1 MSREVSFSRQS
12 LELRSQESSL
22 LPAISANAGG
32 DVSVSNTDTLATAA
46 STTSAASAAASA
58 NNNAGLGVSQRR
70 RQRKGITQRQDS
82 WFRHS
87 MPPALTRDFESIE
100 NLAQNT
106 TNGLDEQ
113 LAASLS
119 GRFGASTSASLAA
132 SAAHSGGSGSLTVC
146 GFGIG
151 GLGGFAGSG
160 QSGGGGGAGG
170 GGVGGNRFSGGINLN
185 SANSNLGFID
195 SDESNLHTPITP
207 LASHSASIYGGLQQ
221 QGSVSAASVAGTLS
235 SSNAMGNGGSGGG
248 GGGVCRRHRSKR
260 RKDSRASVLSKQS
273 GNSVRS
279 RASALAAR
287 AGLHMTASFLRKK
300 RKEYEDDEDL
310 TSTAAA
316 ADDTDRRIIFLNR
329 PQIQKFCNN
338 HISTAKYSFI
348 SFLPSFLFEQFRR
361 YSNCFFLL
369 IALLQQIPDVSPT
382 GRYTTLVPL
391 IFILS
396 VSGIKEIVEDIKRHR
411 ADNEINH
418 RMVEVLRDGA
428 WTSVRWRDLG
438 VGDIVKIPNNIFFP
452 ADILLLSSSEPQAMC
467 FIETANLDGET
478 NLKIRQGVPATAKCL
493 ETKDLLQLDGT
504 VECELP
510 NRHLYEFNGVLK
522 ENNKPTVALGPD
534 QILQRGA
541 VLRNTAWIFGVVV
554 YTGHDTKLM
563 KNSTSAP
570 LKRSTVDTVTNTQI
584 LMLFVILVVLSLTSA
599 ILNFFWTRDY
609 AKMFWY
615 LGISEDIKSKN
626 VGYNLLTFFI
636 LYNNL
641 IPISLQVTL
650 ELVRFLQ
657 AIFINFDIHMYY
669 AETDTPAMARTSN
682 LNEELGMVKYIFSDK
697 TGTLTRNVMVFKK
710 CSVARYMYE
719 PANSPEDSTIVQNLL
734 GNHNTA
740 PIIKEFL
747 TLLAVCHTVIPEKF
761 DDGSIIYH
769 AASPDERAII
779 EGARMF
785 GYIFESRTPHYVE
798 INALGTIERYEIL
811 NVLEFTSTR
820 KRMSVIVR
828 APTGE
833 IKLYCKGADTVIYE
847 RLSPDG
853 QMYRDATLHH
863 LEEFASEGLR
873 TLCCAVSVI
882 PEDVYNEWKE
892 TYHKASTALQYR
904 ERKVEDA
911 SNLIENNLILLGA
924 TAIEDKLQEG
934 VPETIASLLEAG
946 IYIWV
951 LTGDKQETAINIGY
965 SCKLISHSMDIIILN
980 EGSLDATRDIIHRHV
995 DELKSTDM
1003 KECNVALVIDGQ
1015 TLKYALSCDL
1025 KQEFLELCLVCR
1037 VVICCR
1043 VSPMQKA
1050 EIVESVTQSTGAVT
1064 LAIGDGAN
1072 DVAMIQ
1078 KSHVGVGISGVEG
1091 LQAACASDYSIA
1103 QFRYLKRLLLVHGA
1117 WNYSRITKLILYS
1130 FYKNVCLYVIE
1141 LWFAIYSGW
1150 SGQILFER
1158 WTIGLYNVMFTA
1170 LPPFALG
1177 LFDKVCSAETMLKYP
1192 QLYKPSQDAKLF
1204 NVKVFWVWIFNALS
1218 HSVSLFWLPML
1229 MTTMSV
1235 WPDGKTSDY
1244 LFLGNIVYTYVV
1256 VTVCLKAGLI
1266 TNSWTWMTHASI
1278 WGSIAMWFVF
1288 MVIYS
1293 NFWPT
1298 IMLAPIFLGMDRM
1311 VFSTVVFW
1319 LGLLLIPITTL
1330 LPDILF
1336 TIVHNTVFKSL
1347 TEAVRESEIRRYDPE
1362 NVIRESKTSTMYALG
1377 SIVRYGYAF
1386 SQEEGGAV
1394 PQSVVIRAY
1403 DTNLPKPE
1411 GN

>member
-1 MSREVSFSRQS
+1 MPLQSIRSHLSYRRQNDDAEVSVV
-12 LELRSQESSL
+12 
-22 LPAISANAGG
+22 GG
-32 DVSVSNTDTLATAA
+32 H
-46 STTSAASAAASA
+46 
-58 NNNAGLGVSQRR
+58 QRR
-70 RQRKGITQRQDS
+70 RLEYEGI
-82 WFRHS
+82 
-87 MPPALTRDFESIE
+87 
-100 NLAQNT
+100 
-106 TNGLDEQ
+106 
-113 LAASLS
+113 S
-119 GRFGASTSASLAA
+119 GRDDDDVTTTGA
-132 SAAHSGGSGSLTVC
+132 
-146 GFGIG
+146 
-151 GLGGFAGSG
+151 
-160 QSGGGGGAGG
+160 
-170 GGVGGNRFSGGINLN
+170 
-185 SANSNLGFID
+185 
-195 SDESNLHTPITP
+195 
-207 LASHSASIYGGLQQ
+207 
-221 QGSVSAASVAGTLS
+221 TL
-235 SSNAMGNGGSGGG
+235 
-248 GGGVCRRHRSKR
+248 
-260 RKDSRASVLSKQS
+260 
-273 GNSVRS
+273 
-279 RASALAAR
+279 
-287 AGLHMTASFLRKK
+287 
-300 RKEYEDDEDL
+300 DD
-310 TSTAAA
+310 A
-316 ADDTDRRIIFLNR
+316 DRRIIFLNR

-338 HISTAKYSFI
+338 NISTAKYSVI

-418 RMVEVLRDGA
+418 RMVEVLRDGN
-428 WTSVRWRDLG
+428 WTSVRWRDIG
-438 VGDIVKIPNNIFFP
+438 VGDIVKIPNNMFFP

-478 NLKIRQGVPATAKCL
+478 NLKIRQGVPATAKYL

-563 KNSTSAP
+563 RNSTSAP

-609 AKMFWY
+609 AKLYWY
-615 LGISEDIKSKN
+615 LGISEDLKSEN
-626 VGYNLLTFFI
+626 AGYNLLTFFI

-669 AETDTPAMARTSN
+669 ADTDTPAMARTSN

-719 PANSPEDSTIVQNLL
+719 PGNTPEESTIVQNLI
-734 GNHNTA
+734 GKHNTA
-740 PIIKEFL
+740 PVIKEFL

-761 DDGSIIYH
+761 EDGSIIYH

-785 GYIFESRTPHYVE
+785 GYVFESRTPHYVE

-828 APTGE
+828 APNGE

-847 RLSPDG
+847 RLSPEG
-853 QMYRDATLHH
+853 QMHRDTTLQH

-882 PEDVYNEWKE
+882 PAEVYNEWKE

-911 SNLIENNLILLGA
+911 SNLIENNLVLLGA

-934 VPETIASLLEAG
+934 VPETIASLLDAG

-1003 KECNVALVIDGQ
+1003 KDCNVALVIDGQ

-1050 EIVESVTQSTGAVT
+1050 EIVECVTHATGAVT

-1078 KSHVGVGISGVEG
+1078 KSNVGVGISGVEG
-1091 LQAACASDYSIA
+1091 LQAACASDYSIG
-1103 QFRYLKRLLLVHGA
+1103 QFRFLKRLLLVHGA

-1204 NVKVFWVWIFNALS
+1204 NVKVFWVWIVNALS
-1218 HSVSLFWLPML
+1218 HSVWLFWLPM
-1229 MTTMSV
+1229 MMAKGSI
-1235 WPDGKTSDY
+1235 WYDGKTSDY
-1244 LFLGNIVYTYVV
+1244 LLLGNIVYTYVV

-1278 WGSIAMWFVF
+1278 WGSIVMWFIF
-1288 MVIYS
+1288 MVTYS

-1298 IMLAPIFLGMDRM
+1298 IMLAPMFLGMDRM
-1311 VFSTVVFW
+1311 LFSTFVFW

-1330 LPDILF
+1330 LPDVLF

-1362 NVIRESKTSTMYALG
+1362 NVIRESKTSLTVTATAWRRITSVEAFRRRPNNATIKQNLTQAEQSRQQSAEQLRGHKRQKNGHTAIKTSGNRSSLITVESLETLGDEQQWKRESGATSTSTTMTTLH
-1377 SIVRYGYAF
+1377 I
-1386 SQEEGGAV
+1386 
-1394 PQSVVIRAY
+1394 
-1403 DTNLPKPE
+1403 
-1411 GN
+1411 